1 MAGDG
6 ANLAA
11 GAARAAFDLSLSANT
26 SGFSV
31 SLRID
36 NPILAGIAV
45 TAAVTL
51 GVFYLKNKQSVENAV
66 RNALEENSENGT
78 DPEVRNIEEGSIIVE
93 LYCHT
98 VRSLLKFVDDFET
111 KKVKYRLEEEFT
123 KIGLKGE
130 LPVIITNEE
139 EVYKKVQEIR

>member
-1 MAGDG
+1 M
-6 ANLAA
+6 
-11 GAARAAFDLSLSANT
+11 
-26 SGFSV
+26 
-31 SLRID
+31 
-36 NPILAGIAV
+36 
-45 TAAVTL
+45 
-51 GVFYLKNKQSVENAV
+51 
-66 RNALEENSENGT
+66 EENSENGT

-98 VRSLLKFVDDFET
+98 DRSLLKFVDDFET